1 MRQLKKLKICDVS
14 LLVAASVM
22 LVSSVQ
28 LEVLS
33 GEGLLWVWMHVAVG
47 AVFLVLIGWHLRLHS
62 PWKRW
67 DSLLW
72 KGKPAP
78 MKWLAAAGLLTLVT
92 AVPATAGWI
101 ASPVHSKI
109 GAVHGK
115 FGFLFVALAM
125 WHTARRIRFYK
136 GLR

>member
-1 MRQLKKLKICDVS
+1 MRKLKKLKICDVS

-78 MKWLAAAGLLTLVT
+78 MKWLTAAGLLTLMT

>member
-1 MRQLKKLKICDVS
+1 
-14 LLVAASVM
+14 M

-125 WHTARRIRFYK
+125 WHTARRMRFYK

>member
-1 MRQLKKLKICDVS
+1 MRKLKKLKICDVS

-78 MKWLAAAGLLTLVT
+78 MKWLTAAGLLTLVT

>member
-1 MRQLKKLKICDVS
+1 MRKLKKLKICDVS

-72 KGKPAP
+72 KGKPAL
-78 MKWLAAAGLLTLVT
+78 MKWLTAAGLLTLMT